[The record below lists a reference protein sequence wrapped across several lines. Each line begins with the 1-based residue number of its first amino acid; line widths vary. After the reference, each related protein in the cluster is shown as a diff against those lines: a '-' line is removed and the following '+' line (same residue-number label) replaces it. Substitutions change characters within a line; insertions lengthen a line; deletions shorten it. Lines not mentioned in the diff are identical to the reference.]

1 VGGRRG
7 VVSFFL
13 PSCGFAAN
21 TSWVT
26 RILSS
31 DHPHTSFSLL
41 LHPRDLQTLEDVGL
55 PSRWRESLTC
65 YLDSVPFD
73 VEQEQTYVIKE
84 QEEHYKKNKPKKRKT
99 NKKQEQEQEGAAPV
113 KSLDN
118 AAAESD
124 ADADGAVVMDSLLA
138 LLTASVQC
146 N

>member
-1 VGGRRG
+1 LGH
-7 VVSFFL
+7 
-13 PSCGFAAN
+13 
-21 TSWVT
+21 
-26 RILSS
+26 S
-31 DHPHTSFSLL
+31 DPLLRSPTNTSFSLL
-41 LHPRDLQTLEDVGL
+41 LHPLDLQTLEDVGL

-65 YLDSVPFD
+65 CLDSVPFD

-138 LLTASVQC
+138 LLTPSMQC
-146 N
+146 NGV

>member
-1 VGGRRG
+1 VCGRRG
-7 VVSFFL
+7 VISFFL

-41 LHPRDLQTLEDVGL
+41 HPLDLQTLEDVGLL

-65 YLDSVPFD
+65 CLDSVPFD
-73 VEQEQTYVIKE
+73 VEREQTYVIKE

-99 NKKQEQEQEGAAPV
+99 NKKQKQEQEGAAPV

-118 AAAESD
+118 

-138 LLTASVQC
+138 LLTPSVQC